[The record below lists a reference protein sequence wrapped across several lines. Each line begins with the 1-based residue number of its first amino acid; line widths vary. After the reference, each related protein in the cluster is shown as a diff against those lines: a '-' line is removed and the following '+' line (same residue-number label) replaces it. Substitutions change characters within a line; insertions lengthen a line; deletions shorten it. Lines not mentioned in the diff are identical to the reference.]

1 MPVEDDQIEPW
12 RQNIL
17 VDSDFGAQAL
27 RHLDDTDHERFVA
40 ICHTLVHDPS
50 PVVGRVSLHLLGG
63 SHGDAD
69 DPVAEAA
76 AIEAL
81 DDPEQR
87 DFAFGV
93 LGRKATRQV
102 FPLLL
107 TAAQHGEA
115 EALWAAARQARTA
128 EQRQQVLEIA
138 RQQVLAEDARMRS
151 RALLALK
158 WLASPAAEEDLLLVA
173 AQRWRD
179 PSVFA
184 MLRAATPRVLPALY
198 ALQAT
203 LSAQDSVHQTVARTI
218 TFIEQGSRPPSA
230 DDSLEVWRQ
239 RILADKEYGR
249 GALEHLER
257 ENRQR
262 FLEICR
268 LLVGDVSPKVQRTAL
283 LLLAAKGDADDPA
296 AEAAAVAALHN
307 AECRD
312 AAWAALGRVATP
324 ATFPL
329 LLAEAEA
336 GSSWAL
342 RAAQAQAR
350 VGEQRQ
356 QVLELARCKLFADDV
371 SMRERAM
378 EALRAFSTPP
388 AEEDLLLAAVR
399 RFSDESIF
407 EALCFATPRV
417 LPMLEEIL
425 ARVGP
430 EFVDSYGIARAI
442 RIIRYRAGLPL
453 PA

>member
-69 DPVAEAA
+69 DPVTEAA
-76 AIEAL
+76 AI
-81 DDPEQR
+81 
-87 DFAFGV
+87 GV
-93 LGRKATRQV
+93 LGRKATPQV

-107 TAAQHGEA
+107 TTAQHGET

-173 AQRWRD
+173 AQRWHD

-203 LSAQDSVHQTVARTI
+203 LSAQDSVQQTVARTI

-262 FLEICR
+262 YLEICR
-268 LLVGDVSPKVQRTAL
+268 HLVGTYPRRCNVRRCSCSPRMAPPMIRRPRRQRSQRCTT
-283 LLLAAKGDADDPA
+283 PSV
-296 AEAAAVAALHN
+296 EMP
-307 AECRD
+307 
-312 AAWAALGRVATP
+312 LGRRSAGWLP
-324 ATFPL
+324 QPPFPCC
-329 LLAEAEA
+329 
-336 GSSWAL
+336 WRRL
-342 RAAQAQAR
+342 RQGRLGRYAQH
-350 VGEQRQ
+350 
-356 QVLELARCKLFADDV
+356 
-371 SMRERAM
+371 
-378 EALRAFSTPP
+378 
-388 AEEDLLLAAVR
+388 R
-399 RFSDESIF
+399 RKH
-407 EALCFATPRV
+407 
-417 LPMLEEIL
+417 
-425 ARVGP
+425 G
-430 EFVDSYGIARAI
+430 
-442 RIIRYRAGLPL
+442 
-453 PA
+453 